1 MKETQRFSVAFVS
14 YRKVS
19 VVSHQTFL
27 KTVNNVFD
35 AKVLPNPRGLNQI

>member
-1 MKETQRFSVAFVS
+1 MKETQRFSVALVS

-27 KTVNNVFD
+27 TMVNYVFGL
-35 AKVLPNPRGLNQI
+35 KVLPNPRGLNQI